1 MDNKTELVTNLIEK
15 KICDLES
22 SFKYSLKQLI
32 DKYHTFQ
39 GYFKIDSIDVESY
52 QDIMQDKSDKA

>member
-1 MDNKTELVTNLIEK
+1 M
-15 KICDLES
+15 CDLES
-22 SFKYSLKQLI
+22 SFKYSLKQLL